1 MEIIKTRNYD
11 VKKFTLRK
19 NSQFYWSQRWDVIV
33 NHITAGYMPGVLDYM
48 TRPDTNV
55 SAHFLITRV
64 GKVYQQTGLE
74 HGAWHCLS
82 RTPSSTIVKSR
93 VAPPNLYTVGIEHEG
108 MVKYTNGRLTE
119 AQYKA
124 TFETH
129 KYIIEQYEKTFNAK
143 FPIDRQHIIGHYE
156 TDTVNRSINDP
167 GREFPFAR
175 LIKDLQTWKN
185 GGTVSFLSSEQ
196 TPTVPSF
203 VDQKMTLI
211 EALKNTWIRD
221 TKNWSDRDKFISA
234 GDKFWLA
241 KSAKVLVG
249 SSYMWDL
256 VGPYYITAHPSWTK
270 RTVYPA
276 WTKQTGF
283 FSVRK
288 DRHSTSTILT
298 KVEADTKFA
307 ILEVYTDGWTRVFVN
322 GKEGYARTAFL
333 YT

>member
-1 MEIIKTRNYD
+1 MEIIKTRNYG

-33 NHITAGYMPGVLDYM
+33 NHITEGYMPGVLDYM
-48 TRPDTNV
+48 TRTDTNV
-55 SAHFLITRV
+55 SAHFLITRA
-64 GKVYQQTGLE
+64 GKIYRQTGLE

-119 AQYKA
+119 EQYKA
-124 TFETH
+124 TFEAH
-129 KYIIEQYEKTFNAK
+129 KYIIEQYEKTFNMK

-185 GGTVSFLSSEQ
+185 GGVVSAISAPQ
-196 TPTVPSF
+196 IPSIPAF
-203 VDQKMTLI
+203 VDGKMTLI
-211 EALKNTWIRD
+211 ETLKDTWIRD
-221 TKNWSDRDKFISA
+221 TKNWSDRDKFVRA
-234 GDKFWLA
+234 GEKFWLS
-241 KSAKVLVG
+241 KSTKILVG
-249 SSYMWDL
+249 SAYMWEL
-256 VGPYYITAHPSWTK
+256 VGPYYITAHSSWTK
-270 RTVYPA
+270 KTTYPA
-276 WTKQTGF
+276 WIKQNGY
-283 FSVRK
+283 FSIRK
-288 DRHSTSTILT
+288 DKTSTALILT
-298 KVEADTKFA
+298 KVQEDTKFA
-307 ILEVYTDGWTRVFVN
+307 ILQVYSDGWSRVFAN
-322 GKEGYARTAFL
+322 GKEGYARTASL